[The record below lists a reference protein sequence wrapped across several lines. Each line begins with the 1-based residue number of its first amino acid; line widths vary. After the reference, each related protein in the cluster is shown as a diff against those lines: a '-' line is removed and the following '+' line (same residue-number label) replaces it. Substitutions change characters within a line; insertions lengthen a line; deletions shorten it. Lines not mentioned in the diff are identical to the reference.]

1 MSERKFK
8 DCDGD
13 TWTEYEPGMLRLTK
27 RVHGV
32 LPEDCTV
39 SLEDVRDFHGP
50 LTEIRP
56 DVRAQVVADL
66 RAKAARDWPGIG
78 VFLEDIIAV
87 VQGGDVTAS
96 SRRPSVRPAPE

>member
-1 MSERKFK
+1 MAERKFL

-13 TWTEYEPGMLRLTK
+13 TWTEYEPGWLRLTE
-27 RVHGV
+27 RANGSTMFVGSV
-32 LPEDCTV
+32 V
-39 SLEDVRDFHGP
+39 SIEEARDEHGP

-87 VQGGDVTAS
+87 VMGGVDGKPV
-96 SRRPSVRPAPE
+96 EG